1 MTPEDPDAT
10 RMMQNSGEASSPGL
24 LKERY
29 QIERELG
36 RGGMS
41 IVYLAKDLKLLGKR
55 VVIKVLLDE
64 STEDEWIRRKFQ
76 QEMEAL
82 ARIDHPGVIGALDAG
97 ETPGGKRFLVMQYVE
112 GENLRGAFRAGPMA
126 LPRAAH
132 LLRQIASALG
142 AAHEKQVWHRDL
154 KPENIMVQKLAGGE
168 EHVKL
173 IDFGIA
179 GIQNSVFEGPQTKV
193 AGSLSYMAPEQFA
206 GQPSEASD
214 IYALGIIAYEMV
226 TGHKPFTG
234 QNMAH
239 LISAEGA
246 RPASP
251 ESLRAGLPPAAGAC
265 ILKAMSFSPQSRYRA
280 ALDFAE
286 AFAQSVQSEPPGQPP
301 TERKS
306 LAKLTGRP
314 EMAHVLFTDLVG
326 YSQLSMDVQRQYLD
340 ELQQV
345 VRHAQRFRDAEQAGE
360 IIRLPTG
367 DGVALAFFGDPSA
380 PAQCAVEIAA
390 ALRDRPHLR
399 LRMGIHS
406 GPVYRVADINTNI
419 NVSGGGVNMAQRVMD
434 CGDAGH
440 ILVSKTAADVLAQL
454 NEWSG
459 RLNSLGEVE
468 VKHGVRIHIYNLVTE
483 SAGNAA
489 IPRKVAEAPPVSAK
503 AGGSPR
509 RLAVAAAAVSALLL
523 AGAGVWYAWQS
534 SPTPPDTPPAAP
546 ALELH
551 YSIQVQRM
559 RDGAEYGAPVRL
571 VGEMLFEKDYRI
583 ALEFFTTATGQLYI
597 LNQGKDAATGRT
609 TLHVLQPRPQELPT
623 VSAGSMVRIPSSGW
637 FQFDAAAGKEILY
650 VVWSKAPVPELET
663 AREFAPDAEARLV
676 ALKTPEQMDPV
687 LAFLEKHREKQLT
700 VDKNEQARRTE
711 LRTPE
716 SVLVHEIGLEHQ

>member
-1 MTPEDPDAT
+1 MTPGDPDAARVT
-10 RMMQNSGEASSPGL
+10 EGAGSARPPV

-29 QIERELG
+29 QVERELG

-41 IVYLAKDLKLLGKR
+41 IVYLARDLKLLGKR

-64 STEDEWIRRKFQ
+64 STEDEWIQRKFQ

-97 ETPGGKRFLVMQYVE
+97 EMPDGKRFLVMQYVE
-112 GENLRGAFRAGPMA
+112 GENLRSAFRSGPLA

-206 GQPSEASD
+206 GHPSELSD

-226 TGHKPFTG
+226 TGHKPFSG
-234 QNMAH
+234 QNMGH
-239 LISAEGA
+239 LISADGA
-246 RPASP
+246 RPELP
-251 ESLRAGLPPAAGAC
+251 ESVRTDLPPAAGAC
-265 ILKAMSFSPQSRYRA
+265 ILKAMAFHPQNRYRS
-280 ALDFAE
+280 ALEFAEDFAR
-286 AFAQSVQSEPPGQPP
+286 SVNPAGGHAEKKP
-301 TERKS
+301 
-306 LAKLTGRP
+306 LAKITGRP

-326 YSQLSMDVQRQYLD
+326 YSQLSMDVQRRHLD
-340 ELQQV
+340 ELQQA
-345 VRHAQRFRDAEQAGE
+345 VRQSPRFRDAEQAGE

-390 ALRDRPHLR
+390 ALRGRPHLR

-406 GPVYRVADINTNI
+406 GPVFRVADINTNI
-419 NVSGGGVNMAQRVMD
+419 NVSGGGINMAQRVMD

-440 ILVSKTAADVLAQL
+440 ILVSKTSADVLAQL

-459 RLNSLGEVE
+459 RLTSLGEIE
-468 VKHGVRIHIYNLVTE
+468 VKHGVRLHIYNLVTE
-483 SAGNAA
+483 AAGNAA
-489 IPRKVAEAPPVSAK
+489 IPKKVAEAPAAPAAVREEPVGSSRRTAVMAL
-503 AGGSPR
+503 AGV
-509 RLAVAAAAVSALLL
+509 AVLAAAA
-523 AGAGVWYAWQS
+523 GGWYIWR
-534 SPTPPDTPPAAP
+534 PGGTPPDPRPAAP

-551 YSIQVQRM
+551 YAIQVQRM

-597 LNQGKDAATGRT
+597 LNHGKDAATGRT
-609 TLHVLQPRPQELPT
+609 TLHVLQPRPNELPT
-623 VSAGSMVRIPSSGW
+623 VSAGAMIRVPPAGW

-663 AREFAPDAEARLV
+663 AREYSPDPEVRLV

-687 LAFLEKHREKQLT
+687 LAFLEKHKGKQLT
-700 VDKNEQARRTE
+700 IEKNEQARRTE
-711 LRTPE
+711 LRTSE